1 MNQTNP
7 YHPANRYESP
17 LPVFLSPHP
26 IGVRT
31 PLPAYFSFNEM
42 GEIFNVP
49 RLLLDSTNHLI
60 VTAAHC
66 LHGGKGHNWS
76 QNGVFIPAYAPG
88 KNNVGYPV
96 RTQRVF
102 TDWISSG
109 TATLANIK
117 NDVGFATVIDM
128 PSSLS
133 LSQFGSYHVGHSGLT
148 TFSAHITGFPHDPG
162 NNKIKYSYDATTHF
176 VLGHTDTSEPPRPYG
191 RGFQFFGRDDCLGVG
206 YTALM
211 SGRAPVPGI
220 TPCSAPSSVGRSAW
234 PGDI

>member
-1 MNQTNP
+1 MHEPNKPIPSREQIRIPTS
-7 YHPANRYESP
+7 RIP
-17 LPVFLSPHP
+17 LSSSYRSSDCATGVFFFHRDGRNLQCTASL
-26 IGVRT
+26 V
-31 PLPAYFSFNEM
+31 
-42 GEIFNVP
+42 
-49 RLLLDSTNHLI
+49 DSTNHLI
-60 VTAAHC
+60 VTTAQC

-88 KNNVGYPV
+88 KDNVGYPV

-128 PSSLS
+128 PSPSS

-148 TFSAHITGFPHDPG
+148 TFSAHITSFPHDPG

-176 VLGHTDTSEPPRPYG
+176 VLGHTDAIQVNTGFKDSSGSSGSPWVQSETI
-191 RGFQFFGRDDCLGVG
+191 VG
-206 YTALM
+206 NT
-211 SGRAPVPGI
+211 G
-220 TPCSAPSSVGRSAW
+220 
-234 PGDI
+234 